1 MLLTL
6 RRVFGKAPVVRDEP
20 LREAKWV
27 VEPRRAGALARIEEL
42 WHYRRTFWF
51 LANRSR
57 KRMYQRMT
65 LGVFWVFGRPLL
77 PILFGTLIFGS
88 LLGIPSDGLPY
99 FLFFLTGSASWYTF
113 ERGLMW
119 TTRSLQQNRGL
130 VKKVYFPRLL
140 IPLASVAPAIVEF
153 GVYMGLL
160 AGAFVYYRVTKGI
173 WYFHLSWGLLAALLA
188 QIIALGLVIGIGF
201 FTSLAQ
207 ARHRDVRYSL
217 RYVLRFWSY
226 GTPLLYPMSQ
236 VPEQYQ
242 WLMYMNPMAA
252 VVQTFKWGVLGVDRF
267 PALPLLWSAILM
279 GGIFAYGFWF
289 FGRAE
294 TSAIDQM

>member
-1 MLLTL
+1 M
-6 RRVFGKAPVVRDEP
+6 VRDEP

-27 VEPRRAGALARIEEL
+27 VEPRRAGGSARLEEL
-42 WHYRRTFWF
+42 WRYRRTFWF

-77 PILFGTLIFGS
+77 PIVFATIIFGS
-88 LLGIPSDGLPY
+88 LLKIPSDGLPY
-99 FLFFLTGSASWYTF
+99 FLFFLTGMSSWMMF

-119 TTRSLQQNRGL
+119 VTRSLQMNRGL
-130 VKKVYFPRLL
+130 VKQVYFPRLL
-140 IPLASVAPAIVEF
+140 IPIAAVAPVVVEF

-160 AGAFVYYRVTKGI
+160 AGAFVYYRVTDGI
-173 WYFHLSWGLLAALLA
+173 WYLHVSWGLLVALFA
-188 QIIALGLVIGIGF
+188 QVVALVLVIGIGF
-201 FTSLAQ
+201 FTALAQ
-207 ARHRDVRYSL
+207 ARHRDVRYGL
-217 RYVLRFWSY
+217 RYFLRFWSY

-252 VVQTFKWGVLGVDRF
+252 VVQTFKWGVLGVDKF
-267 PALPLLWSAILM
+267 PALPLLGAAMLSV
-279 GGIFAYGFWF
+279 GIFAFGFWSF
-289 FGRAE
+289 SRGE
-294 TSAIDQM
+294 TAAIDKM